1 MNRVF
6 VILMFAVLFIGCTE
20 NVLKKDSNKEN
31 EDYTQNV
38 DGNVIVDN
46 EIAKIN
52 NSIVADSLNADLYV
66 QRANISL
73 ANEQVGAAIKDINT
87 ALSIDRK
94 NIEAL
99 LVLADI
105 YYALGDED
113 NIMLTL
119 NKACEYAP
127 LDPRPIVKLSELSF
141 LQGNSQLANAYIDKA
156 LELDRFNPRAYF
168 MRGMIALSENDTAV
182 AMKNF
187 LTARVQKDN
196 FIEPKIQIAH
206 IYASQGD
213 TLAKSFFEEAI
224 TMSPEDYSVCYDYAM
239 YLQDNGFPELALN
252 QYDKL
257 IEVMPDNPTFIYNK
271 GYVYLVYLGENEKA
285 LECFDKVLQ
294 IDPSSVSALFNK
306 GRTYEQMGDYINA
319 EKIYRQILIENPDY
333 QLAVDAMNRISE

>member
-1 MNRVF
+1 MNKVV
-6 VILMFAVLFIGCTE
+6 VILMCIMLCASCSEKVSNNE
-20 NVLKKDSNKEN
+20 SKKVADNNQQESINN
-31 EDYTQNV
+31 GIVQIED
-38 DGNVIVDN
+38 
-46 EIAKIN
+46 IN

-66 QRANISL
+66 QRARINL

-94 NIEAL
+94 NIDAL
-99 LVLADI
+99 LVLADV

-127 LDPRPIVKLSELSF
+127 LDPRPVVKLSELSF

-168 MRGMIALSENDTAV
+168 MRGMIALSANDTAV

-187 LTARVQKDN
+187 MTARIQKDD

-206 IYASQGD
+206 IYAAQGD
-213 TLAKSFFEEAI
+213 TIAKSFFEEAI
-224 TMSPEDYSVCYDYAM
+224 RISPEDYSLYYDFAM
-239 YLQDNGFPELALN
+239 YLQDNGFPLLALDY
-252 QYDKL
+252 YDKL
-257 IEVMPDNPTFIYNK
+257 IEVMPDNPTFVYNK
-271 GYVYLVYLGENEKA
+271 GYVYLVYLAENDKA
-285 LECFDKVLQ
+285 LECFNKVLEL
-294 IDPSSVSALFNK
+294 DPASVSALFNK

-319 EKIYRQILIENPDY
+319 KNIYRQILRDNPDY
-333 QLAVDAMNRISE
+333 QLAVDAINRISE